1 MKELLTNHVYFGLLI
16 TALSYLLGTWL
27 QKKTKLAMMN
37 PLLISEIL
45 IIATLLIFDIP
56 YSYYAKGGDILNMFL
71 GPITAMLGVSIYRQ
85 RAMVRKH
92 IVAIITGTLMG
103 SIASLFT
110 IILLS
115 RLMGLSDELSASLL
129 PKSVTTPIA
138 LAISEAKGGNSGIT
152 VTALLI
158 TGVLGN
164 VASPFLIKLFRVRHP
179 VAKGVAIGSAS
190 HVVGTG
196 KAMEMGEDIGA
207 LSGIALSFSGIITAL
222 IALSIL

>member
-16 TALSYLLGTWL
+16 TSVSYLFGTWM
-27 QKKTKLAMMN
+27 QKKTKLAVMN

-56 YSYYAKGGDILNMFL
+56 YSNYAKGGDILNMFL
-71 GPITAMLGVSIYRQ
+71 GPITALLGVSIYRQ
-85 RAMVRKH
+85 RAMVRRH
-92 IVAIITGTLMG
+92 MISIVAGTLMG
-103 SIASLFT
+103 SIASLAT

-115 RLMGLSDELSASLL
+115 KAMGLSSELSASLL

-164 VASPFLIKLFRVRHP
+164 VAAPFLIKLFRVRHP

-190 HVVGTG
+190 HVVGTS